1 MKLCST
7 SINATQA
14 QTTTTVSSRYLSLNT
29 QLVDLILVLDSVEG
43 VQREEQQVCLVKYKV
58 LCIFVCTRQEHSNK
72 WPYKKD
78 QVILQRVEHMQNL
91 TKIQPSS
98 K

>member
-14 QTTTTVSSRYLSLNT
+14 QTTTTVSSRYLGLNT

-58 LCIFVCTRQEHSNK
+58 LCKLVCTSQGAT
-72 WPYKKD
+72 PMA
-78 QVILQRVEHMQNL
+78 V
-91 TKIQPSS
+91 
-98 K
+98 